1 MNNTTLAEERIAMIK
16 EALSSYLIF
25 RKERQ
30 DLEIECK
37 KLMEDMHSPAT
48 RSNYS
53 KFLEIKQ
60 EFNKA
65 KNKLIKANEDENL
78 AWENIPTQSKKEIQA
93 IIEFG
98 DVIPI
103 RDFQKWVKTGCVIDN
118 DGEGYFHDGKT
129 ITDKSVWDIEWN
141 NITKDFI
148 TQYPFVIWY
157 NK

>member
-1 MNNTTLAEERIAMIK
+1 MTVAEERLTLIN
-16 EALSSYLIF
+16 EALKTYTLF
-25 RKERQ
+25 KWDRK
-30 DLEIECK
+30 DLETKCEQ
-37 KLMEDMHSPAT
+37 LMADMHSPET
-48 RSNYS
+48 RADFS
-53 KFLEIKQ
+53 KFLEVKQ
-60 EFNKA
+60 EFNKT

-78 AWENIPTQSKKEIQA
+78 AWENIPSQSKKEIKA
-93 IIEFG
+93 ILTSG
-98 DVIPI
+98 DVVST

-129 ITDKSVWDIEWN
+129 ITDKSVWDMDIEWN